1 MNLNFK
7 AFFRS
12 IGMLFLVMGI
22 TMLIPTA
29 VSLIYMEYE
38 VTATFVCT
46 VVPMILAGLTI
57 HKVII
62 PDSHNLTVRDGFLI
76 VPIWWIAAS
85 VIGAIPMVASG
96 AMTNPID
103 AFFEMASGL
112 TTTGASVLSDIESL
126 PRSILYWRSFTHWIG
141 GMGILIFAVA
151 VLPSLGMGANILA
164 SAEAPG
170 PTMDKI
176 TPKMSD
182 TAKNLYKI
190 YGALTVIQMGLH
202 MMTGMDWYDA
212 STNAFATLGTGGF
225 SPYNESIVHF
235 GSFATEMIIGVFM
248 ILAGVNFN
256 LYYYALIKENGIKSL
271 LKDEEFKLYISFI
284 GITTLLMAANLF
296 FNNVYKMGEALRF
309 SFFQVS
315 SIITTTGF
323 CSADYDMWPAFS
335 KLLLVM
341 LMFVGGCSSST
352 GGGIKVIRILVIMKL
367 IKRGIQVQLH
377 PNAIISIK
385 VNDKKLSIDNI
396 NLIASMM
403 FLHIVVVAV
412 STILVSLDG
421 TDLISAFT
429 AVLACIGNI
438 GPGLNL
444 VGPTM
449 NFSLFSEPVTLLLS
463 VLMIAGRLEL
473 YTFFMIFVP
482 AFWQK
487 YR

>member
-7 AFFRS
+7 AFLRS
-12 IGMLFLVMGI
+12 IGMLFLVIGI
-22 TMLIPTA
+22 TMIVPLI
-29 VSLIYMEYE
+29 VSLIYKEYA
-38 VTATFVCT
+38 VTVSFATVIFPVL
-46 VVPMILAGLTI
+46 IAGI
-57 HKVII
+57 VIYRVII
-62 PDSHNLTVRDGFLI
+62 PNRQNLTLRDGFLI
-76 VPIWWIAAS
+76 VPVWWIGAS
-85 VIGAIPMVASG
+85 IIGAIPLVISG
-96 AMTNPID
+96 AMPDWID
-103 AFFEMASGL
+103 AFFEIASGL
-112 TTTGASVLSDIESL
+112 TTTGASALTDIESL
-126 PRSILYWRSFTHWIG
+126 PKSILYWRSFTHWIG

-151 VLPSLGMGANILA
+151 ILPSLGMGANILA

-182 TAKNLYKI
+182 TAKNLYRI
-190 YGALTVIQMGLH
+190 YALLTVLQIALH
-202 MMTGMDWYDA
+202 MLTGMDWYDA

-225 SPYNESIVHF
+225 SPYNGSIVHF
-235 GSFATEMIIGVFM
+235 DSTAAELIIGVFM

-256 LYYYALIKENGIKSL
+256 LYYYSLVKEGGIKNL
-271 LKDEEFKLYISFI
+271 LKDEEFRLYIFLI
-284 GITTLLMAANLF
+284 GIATALVAWNLISSS
-296 FNNVYKMGEALRF
+296 VYKVGDALRF
-309 SFFQVS
+309 SFFQVG

-323 CSADYDMWPAFS
+323 SSADYDLWPAFS
-335 KLLLVM
+335 KMVLVM

-412 STILVSLDG
+412 STVLVSLDG
-421 TDLISAFT
+421 KDLLSSFT
-429 AVLACIGNI
+429 AVLACVGNI

-449 NFSLFSEPVTLLLS
+449 DFSIFSAPVTLLLS
-463 VLMIAGRLEL
+463 LLMIAGRLEL

-482 AFWQK
+482 AFWRR